1 MSVFSSESFDNHE
14 QVLFCSDKDTGLKAI
29 IAVHSTAIGPGAGGC
44 RMWQYASEED
54 AISDVLRLSRGMS
67 YKNALANVGLG
78 GAKAIIMGDSKSQKT
93 PELMKAF
100 GRYVDSL
107 SGRYITAEDVGMSVK
122 DMEHVATQTRW
133 VAGLVR
139 GNAASGDPSPFT
151 AHGVFCG
158 IRASLRYLN
167 GSDDLKGIR
176 VAVQGLGNVGY
187 NLCRELH
194 QAGAE
199 LIVSDI
205 HAVHVERVVKK
216 FGATVVAVDAIIG
229 QEVDVFAP
237 CALGA
242 VINDETVPQLKA
254 KIVAGAANNQ
264 LAEARHGEA
273 LRERGILYA
282 PDYLINAGGIINVAN
297 EIKGVPVTVEAGMA
311 AVEVVYSTLLEIYAT
326 AEQEGRPTSEIADEM
341 AKARIEAAKAAGG
354 WHIAA

>member
-1 MSVFSSESFDNHE
+1 MSVFSAESFDNHE
-14 QVLFCSDKDTGLKAI
+14 QVLFCSDKETGLKAI
-29 IAVHSTAIGPGAGGC
+29 IAVHSTAIGPGVGGC

-54 AISDVLRLSRGMS
+54 AINDVLRLSRGMS
-67 YKNALANVGLG
+67 YKNALAKLGLG
-78 GAKAIIMGDSKSQKT
+78 GAKAIIIGDAKSQKS
-93 PELMKAF
+93 PELMQAF
-100 GRYVDSL
+100 GRHVDSL

-133 VAGLVR
+133 VAGLVH

-158 IRASLRYLN
+158 IRASLKHLHGSNDLN
-167 GSDDLKGIR
+167 GIR
-176 VAVQGLGNVGY
+176 VSVQGLGHVGY

-194 QAGAE
+194 EAGAE
-199 LIVSDI
+199 LIVTDI
-205 HAVHVERVVKK
+205 HAEHLEPVVKE
-216 FGATVVAVDAIIG
+216 FGATAVAVDAIIG
-229 QEVDVFAP
+229 QDVDVFAP

-242 VINDETVPQLKA
+242 VINDETILQLKA

-273 LRERGILYA
+273 LRERGVLYA
-282 PDYLINAGGIINVAN
+282 PDYLINAGGIMNVAN

-311 AVEVVYSTLLEIYAT
+311 AVEVVYSALLEIYAT

-341 AKARIEAAKAAGG
+341 ARARIEAAKADGG

>member
-1 MSVFSSESFDNHE
+1 
-14 QVLFCSDKDTGLKAI
+14 
-29 IAVHSTAIGPGAGGC
+29 
-44 RMWQYASEED
+44 MWQYASEED

-67 YKNALANVGLG
+67 YKNALADVGLG
-78 GAKAIIMGDSKSQKT
+78 GAKAIIIGDAKSQKS

-107 SGRYITAEDVGMSVK
+107 SGRYITAEDVGMSVE

-139 GNAASGDPSPFT
+139 GKAASGDPSPFT
-151 AHGVFCG
+151 AYGVFCG
-158 IRASLRYLN
+158 IRASLRHVN
-167 GSDDLKGIR
+167 GSDDLRGIR
-176 VAVQGLGNVGY
+176 VSVQGLGHVGY

-194 QAGAE
+194 EAGAE
-199 LIVSDI
+199 LVVTDI
-205 HAVHVERVVKK
+205 STENVARVVRD
-216 FGATVVAVDAIIG
+216 FGAKAVGVDTIIS
-229 QEVDVFAP
+229 QDVDVFAP

-242 VINDETVPQLKA
+242 VINDETIPQLKA

-273 LRERGILYA
+273 LRERGVLYA
-282 PDYLINAGGIINVAN
+282 PDYLINAGGIMSVAN
-297 EIKGVPVTVEAGMA
+297 EIKGVPVSVEVGMA
-311 AVEVVYSTLLEIYAT
+311 AVEVVYSTLLEIFAT

-341 AKARIEAAKAAGG
+341 AKARIDTAKAAGG